1 MADGPKFAKFV
12 RSVPGCAVQ
21 RYGTSEFIGAT
32 RKPLTKQQRV
42 EGESAIE
49 WNDAIVPL
57 TVDFCRRY
65 ARELAYHLTHE
76 ELVEVPREEWDALQ
90 AQRDLE
96 AQQAS
101 DEAVVE
107 EINNLAAAEA
117 DKE

>member
-12 RSVPGCAVQ
+12 RSVPGCAVP
-21 RYGTSEFIGAT
+21 RYGTSELIGAV
-32 RKPLTKQQRV
+32 RRPLTKQQRV

-49 WNDAIVPL
+49 WNDEIVPL

-65 ARELAYHLTHE
+65 SRELAYHLAHE
-76 ELVEVPREEWDALQ
+76 ELVEVSHEEWEAQQ
-90 AQRDLE
+90 AQRALE

-107 EINNLAAAEA
+107 ELNNLAAAEA

>member
-21 RYGTSEFIGAT
+21 RYGTSELIGAV
-32 RKPLTKQQRV
+32 RRPLTKQQRV

-65 ARELAYHLTHE
+65 ARELAYHLAHD
-76 ELVEVPREEWDALQ
+76 ELTEVPRGEWEALQ
-90 AQRDLE
+90 T
-96 AQQAS
+96 QQSS
-101 DEAVVE
+101 DAAVVE
-107 EINNLAAAEA
+107 EITNLAAAEA